1 MSLGAGHTQ
10 MGGVGDGGTPIPPPP
25 PPPPPPAPPTPPP
38 PPPPPPTVPPPP
50 VSTPTPPPVVPTPV
64 TQGGFM
70 ASLENFLGTM
80 DYTLWA
86 IGGLVL
92 FLLKHRRR

>member
-1 MSLGAGHTQ
+1 MSLGAGHVQ

-38 PPPPPPTVPPPP
+38 VPPPPPTVPRPP

-64 TQGGFM
+64 NQGGFM
-70 ASLENFLGTM
+70 ESLNNFLGNM

-86 IGGLVL
+86 VGGLVL

>member
-50 VSTPTPPPVVPTPV
+50 VSTPTPPPV
-64 TQGGFM
+64 TQGGGFM

>member
-50 VSTPTPPPVVPTPV
+50 VSKPTPPPVVPTPV
-64 TQGGFM
+64 NQGGFM
-70 ASLENFLGTM
+70 ESLNEFLSKM

-86 IGGLVL
+86 VGGLVL